1 MTVQEFFKGLLMLLI
16 TVVIT
21 AFGQQPVDYVLLA
34 ITAIST
40 VLTYSGKN
48 LLAVLH
54 SDSPAGALS
63 WVNAVSG
70 ILIAVGTGALQYIGM
85 YVIEGVVIWSV
96 VWRVVISVTLVYL
109 GSTFFAP
116 EHGTKAKVFVKG
128 WRNLKNAA

>member
-16 TVVIT
+16 SAVVT

-34 ITAIST
+34 ITAISV

-54 SDSPAGALS
+54 SDSPVGALS
-63 WVNAVSG
+63 WVNMVSG
-70 ILIAVGTGALQYIGM
+70 VLIAVGTGVLQYIGM
-85 YVIEGVVIWSV
+85 YYFEGVIIWSV
-96 VWRVVISVTLVYL
+96 LWKVVISVSLVYL

-116 EHGTKAKVFVKG
+116 EHGTRSKVFVKG
-128 WRNLKNAA
+128 WRNLKAAA